1 MQRVTSLEP
10 RTPHQPGKLQKLSK
24 NDYVST
30 LFIFTVNENCGIV
43 SAEFS
48 MECRWFTG
56 RCSGVG
62 AVYPSQ
68 AFVTCCQWAIFA
80 DILIQCCRSLCKEW
94 DPACENL
101 AKAALDGRSL
111 FFLRTLRPFSAASAF
126 QGSHSS
132 RLVKIS
138 NRRGR

>member
-56 RCSGVG
+56 RCSGPG

-68 AFVTCCQWAIFA
+68 AFVTCCQWQFSRIF
-80 DILIQCCRSLCKEW
+80 S
-94 DPACENL
+94 
-101 AKAALDGRSL
+101 S
-111 FFLRTLRPFSAASAF
+111 SAAEACAKS
-126 QGSHSS
+126 GTL
-132 RLVKIS
+132 LVKIS
-138 NRRGR
+138 PKPLWMGD